1 MVNKSKHVMTK
12 VEEQAK
18 KMKEKKEEIKKEEKE

>member
-1 MVNKSKHVMTK
+1 MTK